1 MCDLK
6 LKGFLLSR
14 LIFGFARNVDGRGG
28 GGGGSPREG
37 VKSLICLKTAC
48 LFTQLPI
55 SLTENHFTT

>member
-14 LIFGFARNVDGRGG
+14 LIFGFAKNVDGRGG
-28 GGGGSPREG
+28 GSPRKG

-55 SLTENHFTT
+55 SLTENHFIT